1 MQFNNLIIIVMKT
14 SKIYLLLVFPVILFS
29 CNSQQNRSKEVSKDT
44 TKNAMLVEN
53 AKVEG
58 GEQQSDEDF
67 VKEAASGGLMEVELG
82 RYAQQ
87 NATNP
92 RVKNFGAMMVKDHS
106 KANEELRSIAT
117 SKNITMPAAMMD
129 KQQNTVND
137 LQKKGADFDK
147 EYMKEMV
154 DDHEKD
160 VDKFQKMAENGKD
173 PDLKAFAAKTV
184 SILLMHQDSAKSIR
198 DALK

>member
-1 MQFNNLIIIVMKT
+1 MKT

>member
-1 MQFNNLIIIVMKT
+1 MKT
-14 SKIYLLLVFPVILFS
+14 LRLYLLLIVPVILFS
-29 CNSQQNRSKEVSKDT
+29 CNSQQNRSKEGSKDT

-53 AKVEG
+53 AKVES

-106 KANEELRSIAT
+106 KANEELRTLAA
-117 SKNITMPAAMMD
+117 SKNITLPAAMMD
-129 KQQNTVND
+129 KHQNKVND
-137 LQKKGADFDK
+137 LQKKDKTEFDK
-147 EYMKEMV
+147 DYMKEMV

-160 VDKFQKMAENGKD
+160 VDNFQKMAEKGKD

>member
-1 MQFNNLIIIVMKT
+1 MKT
-14 SKIYLLLVFPVILFS
+14 LKLYLLLVIPVILWS
-29 CNSQQNRSKEVSKDT
+29 CNSQQNQSKEGSKDT
-44 TKNAMLVEN
+44 TDNAMLVEN

-67 VKEAASGGLMEVELG
+67 VKEAASAGLMEVELG

-92 RVKNFGAMMVKDHS
+92 RVKNFAAMMVKDHS
-106 KANEELRSIAT
+106 KANEELRSIA
-117 SKNITMPAAMMD
+117 SGKNITLPAAMND
-129 KQQNTVND
+129 NHQNKVND
-137 LQKKGADFDK
+137 LQKKEKGAEFDR
-147 EYMKEMV
+147 EYMNEMV

-160 VDKFQKMAENGKD
+160 VDKFQRMAEKGQD

>member
-1 MQFNNLIIIVMKT
+1 
-14 SKIYLLLVFPVILFS
+14 
-29 CNSQQNRSKEVSKDT
+29 
-44 TKNAMLVEN
+44 MLVEN